1 MSDLRLRWSGT
12 PSRTRLSFAP
22 GGLDRLGRF
31 VRSTTGASRVLVVTD
46 RGVAPHWAPAALR
59 SLRAAG
65 VAATLEVLPRGE
77 RTKSAA
83 ILERLWSR
91 CAAAGIERGDAIVAL
106 GGGVVGDVAGFAAA
120 TWLRGVAWVGVPTT
134 LLAQVDSA
142 IGGKTAIDLREGKNL
157 AGSFHQPAGVLLDP
171 RTLATLPARHVRA
184 GLAEVV
190 KTGFA
195 VDAALFRLCER
206 RADALAAHEP
216 RALAAV
222 AERTARAKAR
232 IVLADEREAGLRSAL
247 NFGHTTAHALEAV
260 LGYRRLLH
268 GEAVAIGMRVAA
280 RLSVVDADL
289 PAVDAERLETLLDRL
304 GLPRRLPPVGVTRLM
319 EAMRLDKKR
328 RGGEVRW
335 VLTPR
340 VGLAN
345 LPRLISGCR
354 IRAVLLAAGAR
365 SDQRRAAG

>member
-12 PSRTRLSFAP
+12 PSRTRLAFAP

-31 VRSTTGASRVLVVTD
+31 VRATTRADRVLVVTD
-46 RGVAPHWAPAALR
+46 RGVAPHWAPAAMR
-59 SLRAAG
+59 SLRAAKL
-65 VAATLEVLPRGE
+65 AATLEVLPRGE

-83 ILERLWSR
+83 VLARLWSA
-91 CAAAGIERGDAIVAL
+91 CAAAGLDRGDAIVAL
-106 GGGVVGDVAGFAAA
+106 GGGVVGDVAGLAAA
-120 TWLRGVAWVGVPTT
+120 TWLRGIDWVGVPTT
-134 LLAQVDSA
+134 LLAQVDSS
-142 IGGKTAIDLREGKNL
+142 IGGKTAIDLPDGKNL
-157 AGSFHQPAGVLLDP
+157 AGAFHQPAGVLLDVE
-171 RTLATLPARHVRA
+171 TLGTLPARHVRA

-195 VDAALFRLCER
+195 VDAGLFRLCER
-206 RADALAAHEP
+206 RSAALAAHEP
-216 RALAAV
+216 RAIAAV

-232 IVLADEREAGLRSAL
+232 IVLADEREAGVRSAL
-247 NFGHTTAHALEAV
+247 NFGHTTAHALEAA

-280 RLSVVDADL
+280 RLSVEHAGLRPADA
-289 PAVDAERLETLLDRL
+289 ARMETLLDAI
-304 GLPRRLPPVGVTRLM
+304 GLPRRLPPVPVSRLL

-328 RGGEVRW
+328 RGGDVRW

-345 LPRLISGCR
+345 LPRPISGR
-354 IRAVLLAAGAR
+354 QVRAVLLAAGAR
-365 SDQRRAAG
+365 

>member
-12 PSRTRLSFAP
+12 PSRTRLAFAP

-31 VRSTTGASRVLVVTD
+31 VRSTTGAARVLVVTD

-65 VAATLEVLPRGE
+65 IAATLEVLPRGE
-77 RTKSAA
+77 RTKSAPVLA
-83 ILERLWSR
+83 RLWSR
-91 CAAAGIERGDAIVAL
+91 CAAAGLERGDAIVAL

-120 TWLRGVAWVGVPTT
+120 TWLRGIDWVGVPTT

-142 IGGKTAIDLREGKNL
+142 IGGKTAIDLHEGKNL
-157 AGSFHQPAGVLLDP
+157 AGAFHQPAGVLLDSQ
-171 RTLATLPARHVRA
+171 TLATLPARHVRA

-195 VDAALFRLCER
+195 VDAGLFRLCER
-206 RADALAAHEP
+206 RSGSLAAHEP
-216 RALAAV
+216 PAIAAV

-268 GEAVAIGMRVAA
+268 GEAVAIGLRVAV
-280 RLSVVDADL
+280 RLSVEHAGL
-289 PAVDAERLETLLDRL
+289 PAADAERLAAVLDEV
-304 GLPRRLPPVGVTRLM
+304 GLPRRLPPVPVGKLLD
-319 EAMRLDKKR
+319 AMRLDKKR
-328 RGGEVRW
+328 HRGEVRW

-345 LPRLISGCR
+345 LPRPISGR
-354 IRAVLLAAGAR
+354 QIRAVLLAAGAR
-365 SDQRRAAG
+365 

>member
-1 MSDLRLRWSGT
+1 MH
-12 PSRTRLSFAP
+12 
-22 GGLDRLGRF
+22 
-31 VRSTTGASRVLVVTD
+31 VVTD
-46 RGVAPHWAPAALR
+46 RGVAPHWAPAAMR

-65 VAATLEVLPRGE
+65 LSATLEVLPRGE

-83 ILERLWSR
+83 VLARLWSA
-91 CAAAGIERGDAIVAL
+91 CASADLERGDAIVAL

-120 TWLRGVAWVGVPTT
+120 TWLRGIDWVGVPTT

-157 AGSFHQPAGVLLDP
+157 AGAFHQPAGVLLDP

-195 VDAALFRLCER
+195 VDAGLFRLCER
-206 RADALAAHEP
+206 RSGELAAHAP
-216 RALAAV
+216 RAIAAA
-222 AERTARAKAR
+222 AERSARAKAR

-268 GEAVAIGMRVAA
+268 GEAVAIGMRVAV
-280 RLSVVDADL
+280 RLSVEHAGL
-289 PAVDAERLETLLDRL
+289 PTAEAERLGALLDEL
-304 GLPRRLPPVGVTRLM
+304 GLPRRLPPIAVERLID
-319 EAMRLDKKR
+319 AMRLDKKR

-340 VGLAN
+340 MGLAN
-345 LPRLISGCR
+345 LPRLISGR
-354 IRAVLLAAGAR
+354 QIRAVLLAAGAR
-365 SDQRRAAG
+365 

>member
-1 MSDLRLRWSGT
+1 VSDLRLRWSGT
-12 PSRTRLSFAP
+12 PSRTRVRFAA
-22 GGLDRLGRF
+22 GGLEGLGPFARA
-31 VRSTTGASRVLVVTD
+31 TTRAVRVLLVTD
-46 RGVAPHWAPAALR
+46 RGVAPYWAPVAAR

-65 VAATLEVLPRGE
+65 FVVTLEVLPRGE

-83 ILERLWSR
+83 VLERLWSR
-91 CAAAGIERGDAIVAL
+91 AAAAGLDRGDAIVAL

-120 TWLRGVAWVGVPTT
+120 TWLRGIEWIGVPTT

-142 IGGKTAIDLREGKNL
+142 IGGKTAIDLSAGKNL
-157 AGSFHQPAGVLLDP
+157 AGAFHQPAGVLIDP
-171 RTLATLPARHVRA
+171 EVLGTLPARHVRA

-195 VDAALFRLCER
+195 VDAGLFRLCER
-206 RADALAAHEP
+206 RSAALAARDL
-216 RALAAV
+216 RAIAAV
-222 AERTARAKAR
+222 AERAARAKAR
-232 IVLADEREAGLRSAL
+232 VVLADEREAGRRSAL
-247 NFGHTTAHALEAV
+247 NFGHTAGHALEAA

-268 GEAVAIGMRVAA
+268 GEAVAIGMRIAA
-280 RLSVVDADL
+280 RLSVDHAGL
-289 PAVDAERLETLLDRL
+289 PPSEAARLEALLDEI
-304 GLPRRLPPVGVTRLM
+304 GLPRRLPPVSLARLM

-345 LPRLISGCR
+345 LPRLISGR
-354 IRAVLLAAGAR
+354 QVRAVLLAAGAV
-365 SDQRRAAG
+365 